1 VLKKAQRFLYQ
12 TSELIKKN
20 NMFKKACE
28 IARQYTHPVILSMK
42 FYDNTV
48 ESGLGSFVK

>member
-1 VLKKAQRFLYQ
+1 
-12 TSELIKKN
+12 
-20 NMFKKACE
+20 MFKKAFE
-28 IARQYTHPVILSMK
+28 IASQYTHPAILSMK

>member
-1 VLKKAQRFLYQ
+1 
-12 TSELIKKN
+12 
-20 NMFKKACE
+20 MFKKAYE
-28 IARQYTHPVILSMK
+28 IARQYTYPVILSMK

>member
-1 VLKKAQRFLYQ
+1 
-12 TSELIKKN
+12 
-20 NMFKKACE
+20 MFKKAYE
-28 IARQYTHPVILSMK
+28 IASQYTHPVILSMK